1 MSGVYHPPTLIP
13 APTDWFA
20 RRTFHH
26 RQFPAEALVRAKRER
41 GLTVSVCIP
50 ALNEEETIGPIVRT
64 IRTELVE
71 RTPLVDELAVID
83 SSSSDR
89 TAEEAAAAGALV
101 VQDRDVLPGIPPLAG
116 KGEAMWKSLFL
127 LRGDVILWLDADI
140 RNFDPRFVCGPLGPI
155 LSDPEVGYVKSFYR
169 RPIADVSGA
178 TSLEGGRVTELV
190 ARPLI
195 NLFWPHLAGLIQP
208 LAGEYAGR
216 RDVLE
221 RVPFF
226 TGYGVEMG
234 LIIDVAERFG
244 VEAMAQ
250 VDLEE
255 RVHRNRSL
263 EELSRMSFAVLH
275 AALRR
280 LAERHDI
287 DAGPAAAMYQFASD
301 ERGYRMEPTEI
312 EIRERPPA
320 VTVSRYP
327 SRRPAR

>member
-1 MSGVYHPPTLIP
+1 VIP

-26 RQFPAEALVRAKRER
+26 GQFPPEALIRAKRDR

-50 ALNEEETIGPIVRT
+50 TLNEETTVGTIVRT
-64 IRTELVE
+64 IRTELME
-71 RTPLVDELAVID
+71 RAPLVDELVVMD

-89 TAEEAAAAGALV
+89 TATEAETAGAEV
-101 VQDRDVLPGIPPLAG
+101 HQDRAIVPEIPPLAG
-116 KGEAMWKSLFL
+116 KGEALWKSLFV

-140 RNFDPRFVCGPLGPI
+140 RNFDPRFVCGPLGPV
-155 LSDPEVGYVKSFYR
+155 LTDPSVGHVKSFYR
-169 RPIADVSGA
+169 RPLADGA
-178 TSLEGGRVTELV
+178 EGALEGGRVTELV

-216 RDVLE
+216 RDILE
-221 RVPFF
+221 QVPFF
-226 TGYGVEMG
+226 TGYGVETG

-255 RVHRNRSL
+255 RIHRNRSL

-280 LAERHDI
+280 LSERHTVDP
-287 DAGPAAAMYQFASD
+287 GPAAAMYQFARD
-301 ERGYRMEPTEI
+301 EDGYRMEPTEI

-320 VTVSRYP
+320 ITVPAYP

>member
-1 MSGVYHPPTLIP
+1 VIP

-26 RQFPAEALVRAKRER
+26 RQFPADALIRAKRER

-50 ALNEEETIGPIVRT
+50 TLNEESTVGTIIRT
-64 IRTELVE
+64 IHTELIDHI
-71 RTPLVDELAVID
+71 PLVDEVVVID

-89 TAEEAAAAGALV
+89 TAPEAEAAGALV
-101 VQDRDVLPGIPPLAG
+101 YQDGDVVPDIPPLGG
-116 KGEAMWKSLFL
+116 KGEALWKSLFV

-140 RNFDPRFVCGPLGPI
+140 RNFDPRFVCGPLGPV
-155 LSDPEVGYVKSFYR
+155 LTDPAVGYVKSFYR
-169 RPIADVSGA
+169 RPISDGSA

-221 RVPFF
+221 QVPFF
-226 TGYGVEMG
+226 SGYGVEMG
-234 LIIDVAERFG
+234 LILDIAERFG
-244 VEAMAQ
+244 VETMGQ

-255 RVHRNRSL
+255 RIHRNRPI

-275 AALRR
+275 AAIRR
-280 LAERHDI
+280 LAERHTVDT
-287 DAGPAAAMYQFASD
+287 DAAAAMYQFARD
-301 ERGYRMEPTEI
+301 EGGYRMEPTEI
-312 EIRERPPA
+312 KVRERPPA
-320 VTVSRYP
+320 VSVPAYP
-327 SRRPAR
+327 ARRPAR

>member
-1 MSGVYHPPTLIP
+1 VIP

-26 RQFPAEALVRAKRER
+26 RQFPAEELVAAKRER
-41 GLTVSVCIP
+41 GLAVSVCVP
-50 ALNEEETIGPIVRT
+50 TLNEAGTIGPIVRT
-64 IRTELVE
+64 IRSELVE
-71 RTPLVDELAVID
+71 RVPLVDELAVID
-83 SSSSDR
+83 SSSSDG
-89 TAEEAAAAGALV
+89 TVAEAEAAGARV
-101 VQDRDVLPGIPPLAG
+101 FQDRDVLPEVPPLAG
-116 KGEAMWKSLFL
+116 KGEALWKSLFV

-140 RNFDPRFVCGPLGPI
+140 RNFDPRFVCGPLGPV
-155 LSDPEVGYVKSFYR
+155 LTDPEVGYVKSFYR
-169 RPIADVSGA
+169 RPMIDQGSGVTA
-178 TSLEGGRVTELV
+178 LEGGRVTELV
-190 ARPLI
+190 ARPLL

-221 RVPFF
+221 GVPFF

-234 LIIDVAERFG
+234 LIIDVAARFG

-255 RVHRNRSL
+255 RIHRNRGL
-263 EELSRMSFAVLH
+263 DELSRMSFAVLH

-280 LAERHDI
+280 LGERHEADV
-287 DAGPAAAMYQFASD
+287 APAAAMYQFATD
-301 ERGYRMEPTEI
+301 EGGYRMAPTEI

-320 VTVSRYP
+320 GTVAGYP
-327 SRRPAR
+327 SGRPAR

>member
-1 MSGVYHPPTLIP
+1 MIP

-26 RQFPAEALVRAKRER
+26 RQYPAEALVRAKRER

-50 ALNEEETIGPIVRT
+50 TLNEEETIGPIVRT

-89 TAEEAAAAGALV
+89 TAEEARSAGALV
-101 VQDRDVLPGIPPLAG
+101 VQDGDALPEVPPLAG
-116 KGEAMWKSLFL
+116 KGEALWKSLFF

-169 RPIADVSGA
+169 RPIADVSGV

-250 VDLEE
+250 VDREE

-287 DAGPAAAMYQFASD
+287 DAGPAATMYQFASD
-301 ERGYRMEPTEI
+301 ERGYRME
-312 EIRERPPA
+312 
-320 VTVSRYP
+320 
-327 SRRPAR
+327 